1 MADEKQKN
9 TLENQESL
17 SFEEALSQLEQVV
30 KQLESGDLS
39 LDQSLQAFQEGS
51 ELARLC
57 RLKLDEVEQSI
68 QKLIVAPNGETVE
81 ADFPEMDD
89 A

>member
-1 MADEKQKN
+1 MAAEKQNN
-9 TLENQESL
+9 TVENEKSL

-68 QKLIVAPNGETVE
+68 QKLIVTPNGDAVET
-81 ADFPEMDD
+81 DFPEMDD